1 MEKKQSWK
9 EWLGF
14 DSAEESS
21 TKQAASRSDRVRI
34 SAVVAVALAAGLLVW
49 LLIAAGG
56 DDSDPAT
63 TAETAASKTV
73 EVVPES
79 GLLGAL
85 EGVGYPIYWAGSRPG
100 VEYEVSRLEEGRTYV
115 RYLPEGEEAESE
127 EQFLTVGSYQQAN
140 AIESVR
146 ELGGKPGAILVQI
159 DGGGAAYAEGVD
171 ATSAYMAFPGVEAQV
186 EVFDPQPGKALQLIR
201 SGTVVPVG

>member
-1 MEKKQSWK
+1 VDKKRSWK

-21 TKQAASRSDRVRI
+21 SEESGSRSDRVRI
-34 SAVVAVALAAGLLVW
+34 SAVVAVALVAGLLVW

-73 EVVPES
+73 EVVSES
-79 GLLGAL
+79 DLLGAL
-85 EGVGYPIYWAGSRPG
+85 EGVGYPVYWAGSRPG
-100 VEYEVSRLEEGRTYV
+100 VDYEVSRLEEGRTYI

-127 EQFLTVGSYQQAN
+127 EQFLTVGSYQQVD
-140 AIESVR
+140 AIESIR
-146 ELGGKPGAILVQI
+146 ELGSKPGALLVQI
-159 DGGGAAYAEGVD
+159 DGGGSAYAEGVD

-186 EVFDPQPGKALQLIR
+186 EVFDPEPGKALQLIR
-201 SGTVVPVG
+201 SGTIVPVG